1 MASPAP
7 AQESTFDQE
16 RPTAHIT
23 RTDTPPV
30 IDGRLDDPVWLETE
44 PIGDLTQ
51 VVPLEGAEPTERT
64 EVRIRYDSDRLYI
77 GVRCFDRRPDLIV
90 ATQME
95 RDAQLDP
102 DDRVEIVIDT
112 FLDRRNAYFFQMSP
126 VGSKGDALIT
136 DNGRDFNKP
145 WDGIW
150 EGRATIDDGGWSM
163 EMALPF
169 KTINFRPGLDSWG
182 FNINRYIKRREELNR
197 WSGATRDLGIFRIAV
212 AGTLTGLEG
221 IRQGIGL
228 DVRPFFVARWEKD
241 RVVDDTGSR
250 GRVGLDAIYRIT
262 PSLNALVTVNT
273 DFAETEVDTRQI
285 NLTRFPLFFP
295 ERRDFFLQDA
305 GQFEFA
311 DLGSELI
318 PFFSRRIGIDS
329 TTGEEVPIDWGAKL
343 TGRAGPWNVG
353 ALNVQTDNAGTA
365 EDPNLF
371 VARLARNVGKQSS
384 IGGIVTQGNPT
395 SSESNALAGL
405 DANFR
410 TTEFMGDKNLTS
422 SVWGLLTDSE
432 SLSGDEHAF
441 GASVGFPN
449 DIWRWDMAFYEIGE
463 NFNPALGFVP
473 RRGIKS
479 YEGGLAYRPRPGG
492 NVRQLFFEVDGSV
505 ITGTDNDIQSGNVE
519 LQPFGIE
526 FENGDRVQVELE
538 TSKEV
543 LDEDFNIRPD
553 DGIAIAAGDYS
564 WQSARLELLSSDRRP
579 WFVVA
584 RVTDG
589 GFFDGRRTD
598 WDASLSWRPNRYL
611 TSTLEYIQN
620 DVRLDDGDFTTRIGR
635 VRANISFTP
644 DLSWSNFVQY
654 DNESDSVGLNSRMR
668 WIPKPGTE
676 LFFVFNETWEDG
688 DSFAP
693 LTQQLAFKI
702 EYTLRF

>member
-1 MASPAP
+1 M
-7 AQESTFDQE
+7 
-16 RPTAHIT
+16 
-23 RTDTPPV
+23 
-30 IDGRLDDPVWLETE
+30 
-44 PIGDLTQ
+44 
-51 VVPLEGAEPTERT
+51 
-64 EVRIRYDSDRLYI
+64 
-77 GVRCFDRRPDLIV
+77 
-90 ATQME
+90 
-95 RDAQLDP
+95 
-102 DDRVEIVIDT
+102 
-112 FLDRRNAYFFQMSP
+112 
-126 VGSKGDALIT
+126 
-136 DNGRDFNKP
+136 
-145 WDGIW
+145 
-150 EGRATIDDGGWSM
+150 
-163 EMALPF
+163 
-169 KTINFRPGLDSWG
+169 
-182 FNINRYIKRREELNR
+182 
-197 WSGATRDLGIFRIAV
+197 
-212 AGTLTGLEG
+212 
-221 IRQGIGL
+221 
-228 DVRPFFVARWEKD
+228 
-241 RVVDDTGSR
+241 
-250 GRVGLDAIYRIT
+250 
-262 PSLNALVTVNT
+262 
-273 DFAETEVDTRQI
+273 
-285 NLTRFPLFFP
+285 
-295 ERRDFFLQDA
+295 
-305 GQFEFA
+305 
-311 DLGSELI
+311 
-318 PFFSRRIGIDS
+318 
-329 TTGEEVPIDWGAKL
+329 
-343 TGRAGPWNVG
+343 
-353 ALNVQTDNAGTA
+353 
-365 EDPNLF
+365 
-371 VARLARNVGKQSS
+371 
-384 IGGIVTQGNPT
+384 
-395 SSESNALAGL
+395 
-405 DANFR
+405 
-410 TTEFMGDKNLTS
+410 
-422 SVWGLLTDSE
+422 
-432 SLSGDEHAF
+432 
-441 GASVGFPN
+441 
-449 DIWRWDMAFYEIGE
+449 
-463 NFNPALGFVP
+463 P